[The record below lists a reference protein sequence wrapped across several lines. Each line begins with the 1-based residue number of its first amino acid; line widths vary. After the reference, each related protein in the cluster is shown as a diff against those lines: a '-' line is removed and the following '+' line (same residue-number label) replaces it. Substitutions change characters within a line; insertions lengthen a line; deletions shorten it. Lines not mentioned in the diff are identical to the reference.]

1 MCFRH
6 IRSIM
11 YRSKIT
17 LCILDRFW
25 PAQLSNIF
33 ELKSEQILFPLNWT
47 GFWIWPKTDPKWWNN
62 SLRRAKE
69 IIGLNFRSLQERLL
83 REPSLDSTKTI
94 DTCRTVEVTRS
105 HAHTIQNGNSLAE
118 FDANEINA
126 NLELSLPKLPT
137 NLSFVPIRTKGDPV
151 LLMENLVTIAKRR
164 DIFQS
169 VVRILIQ
176 KLTLSNKIWIIV
188 TQTQNFSAIT
198 NHFYRRSWRWGKLLF
213 RKRVDNWLI
222 SKPDTTVL

>member
-47 GFWIWPKTDPKWWNN
+47 GFWIWQKTDPKWWTT

-69 IIGLNFRSLQERLL
+69 IIGLNVRSLQERLL

-94 DTCRTVEVTRS
+94 DTCRTIEVTRS
-105 HAHTIQNGNSLAE
+105 HAHAIQNGNSLAE
-118 FDANEINA
+118 FDVNGIRKRSLQHKSQHRTQSSEI
-126 NLELSLPKLPT
+126 T
-137 NLSFVPIRTKGDPV
+137 NKFRFCSYSH
-151 LLMENLVTIAKRR
+151 KRASCPAYGKSGNNCKKKEH
-164 DIFQS
+164 FS
-169 VVRILIQ
+169 
-176 KLTLSNKIWIIV
+176 KCF
-188 TQTQNFSAIT
+188 QNFDS
-198 NHFYRRSWRWGKLLF
+198 K
-213 RKRVDNWLI
+213 VDF
-222 SKPDTTVL
+222 V